1 MAEGLYSFNL
11 NLLSMKVMVANLCQH
26 ADVDSLCKDS
36 SNTQGDPCVKKHADT
51 ASRMVPQKVTLRE
64 DYLEEVGKSI
74 YMKQHTRALGEQ
86 SYSLLELDLPPS
98 LSEQVSPAP
107 TESLHGLTQTPRQ
120 KLAPQAEMLGQEVQV
135 TKGSL

>member
-64 DYLEEVGKSI
+64 DYLEEVSNQYI
-74 YMKQHTRALGEQ
+74 
-86 SYSLLELDLPPS
+86 
-98 LSEQVSPAP
+98 
-107 TESLHGLTQTPRQ
+107 
-120 KLAPQAEMLGQEVQV
+120 
-135 TKGSL
+135 

>member
-1 MAEGLYSFNL
+1 
-11 NLLSMKVMVANLCQH
+11 
-26 ADVDSLCKDS
+26 
-36 SNTQGDPCVKKHADT
+36 
-51 ASRMVPQKVTLRE
+51 
-64 DYLEEVGKSI
+64 
-74 YMKQHTRALGEQ
+74 MKQHTRALGEQ
-86 SYSLLELDLPPS
+86 SYSLLEFDLPPS